1 MVSKRLKIGILGG
14 FEADLF
20 VLAEL
25 HKLRDVE
32 IAFVYDRN
40 PAAVA
45 VEIAEIMGIPALADP
60 ASIAAHLPLDSAV
73 VEDREIFADEIA
85 ALEGVELL
93 THAQA
98 LERLAHQPPERA

>member
-1 MVSKRLKIGILGG
+1 MASKRLKAGILGG
-14 FEADLF
+14 SEADLF

-45 VEIAEIMGIPALADP
+45 VEIAEILHIPALKDP
-60 ASIAAHLPLDSAV
+60 GNLASLLPVDHV
-73 VEDREIFADEIA
+73 VEHDIVRPDPVSAGLF
-85 ALEGVELL
+85 G
-93 THAQA
+93 
-98 LERLAHQPPERA
+98 